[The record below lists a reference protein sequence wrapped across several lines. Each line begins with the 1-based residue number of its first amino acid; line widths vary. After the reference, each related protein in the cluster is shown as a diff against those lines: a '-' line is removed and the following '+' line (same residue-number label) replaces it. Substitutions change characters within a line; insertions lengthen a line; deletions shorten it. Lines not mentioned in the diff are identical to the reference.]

1 MKTPKG
7 RRNLLCVL
15 VGIFGVQTGM
25 VYLDGA
31 GRRTPPL
38 SPLAADG
45 QDLWHRHNC
54 QSCHQ
59 RYGFGGFLGPDLTNA
74 IERLPRE
81 RLDSVLTEGAS
92 PMPAFH
98 FSKEQIDALE
108 AYLREIDQTGVGQ
121 FRLAIPPP
129 DAELLDGIIQT
140 VASERPLGPVEV
152 AGLETVKS
160 KKCIGCHLPNL
171 QSTVR
176 APDLCGVLDSPG
188 REAVLE
194 TIAMGRAT
202 RGMPRFEL
210 SDAEKESVLA
220 FLEWLR
226 ANAEA
231 VRAGFESAA
240 KTENPG
246 VPWFEYGR

>member
-1 MKTPKG
+1 MKTPTG
-7 RRNLLCVL
+7 RRNLLCGL
-15 VGIFGVQTGM
+15 VVVFGVQTGM

-38 SPLAADG
+38 SQLAAAG
-45 QDLWHRHNC
+45 QDIWHRNNC

-74 IERLPRE
+74 TERLPRE
-81 RLDSVLTEGAS
+81 RFDLVLTEGSS

-98 FSKEQIDALE
+98 FSKEQIDAIE

-129 DAELLDGIIQT
+129 VAELLDGIIQT
-140 VASERPLGPVEV
+140 LAAERPLGPAAA

-171 QSTVR
+171 QSTLR
-176 APDLCGVLDSPG
+176 APDLCGVLESPG
-188 REAVLE
+188 RETVLE
-194 TIAMGRAT
+194 TIGLGRAT

-210 SDAEKESVLA
+210 SDTEKEDILA

-226 ANAEA
+226 ANAED
-231 VRAGFESAA
+231 VRAEFEAAA